1 MTACFKWPGVSLA
14 SEHSVGTSN
23 IFVTVYTN
31 EMASQGV
38 KHGDALIIIFINNKF
53 ILTEHFLWQGSPT
66 PRPQAGIGTGPH
78 SRRWV
83 SKASSVSTA
92 LPYHSHYHLSSASCQ
107 ISGGI
112 INVMLLNHPETIPL
126 PVSGSVEKLS
136 FMKPIPERLG
146 TSALEVRDR

>member
-1 MTACFKWPGVSLA
+1 MNLEKSRSGYFRAGVPNPSTTDTCLR
-14 SEHSVGTSN
+14 SVR
-23 IFVTVYTN
+23 
-31 EMASQGV
+31 
-38 KHGDALIIIFINNKF
+38 NKAA
-53 ILTEHFLWQGSPT
+53 QQ
-66 PRPQAGIGTGPH
+66 RM
-78 SRRWV
+78 
-83 SKASSVSTA
+83 SKASSVFTA
-92 LPYHSHYHLSSASCQ
+92 VLYPHRSHYHLSSASCQ